1 MNKMASNVND
11 MIPRLGFEEMR
22 SEMNKYGVDINQS
35 TLKNPSTEDIQGV
48 YSICIKYILNKDIQ
62 NIRIEEYTGD
72 LKSSLPTVDGLQ
84 ILPNE
89 GKNHLQAIGNLRFI
103 RHCEKINKILNLD
116 NILSYIFKPVGS
128 HMTKLINAFIHFMK
142 FRDQLYNEN
151 DEKIKSIQ
159 EKKNESDVLE
169 TELKIIENE
178 LHKLLL
184 KHEEIRNNIINEK
197 NIKRNYEEEI
207 IKNQNLLNSQQSLII
222 SLNSTKDKIV
232 NETNEIIFQYSRYR
246 QKKEDLEDQIV
257 PSSEKLQ
264 QHNDELKNLLYE
276 HLSHYEDDKKKNDD
290 MKNKINIADIC
301 IKKLV
306 DLLTALN
313 NHFEHTIKLHIEKKN
328 ILKTIDKQ
336 YKSLTDEK
344 QNFIT
349 KNTQQNKIIQDTEE
363 CIQQEQTKWNQKIK
377 QEQHNTI
384 LIQQKV
390 KDIYQNVDDLNIK
403 TNREINQI
411 NNIIKHIQDIIN
423 NYNKNFLL
431 ITELIQN
438 TKNSHSVLTQKV
450 LNNMQT
456 GISTNM

>member
-1 MNKMASNVND
+1 MNKMASTHNEI
-11 MIPRLGFEEMR
+11 IPRLGFEEMR
-22 SEMNKYGVDINQS
+22 NEMNKYGVEINQS
-35 TLKNPSTEDIQGV
+35 TLKNPSTEDIQGI
-48 YSICIKYILNKDIQ
+48 YSLCIKYILNKDIQ

-89 GKNHLQAIGNLRFI
+89 GKNHLQAIGNLRFL

-142 FRDQLYNEN
+142 YRDQLYNEN
-151 DEKIKSIQ
+151 GEKIKSIQ
-159 EKKNESDVLE
+159 EKKNEYDVLE
-169 TELKIIENE
+169 NEYDALENE
-178 LHKLLL
+178 LNKLLL
-184 KHEEIRNNIINEK
+184 KHEDIRNNIINEK
-197 NIKRNYEEEI
+197 NIKRNYEEDI

-232 NETNEIIFQYSRYR
+232 NETNELIFQYSRYR

-257 PSSEKLQ
+257 PSPEKLQ
-264 QHNDELKNLLYE
+264 KYNEELKDHLYE
-276 HLSHYEDDKKKNDD
+276 HIAQFEDDRKKNEDI
-290 MKNKINIADIC
+290 KNKINIADIC

-313 NHFEHTIKLHIEKKN
+313 EHIEHTIKLHIEKKN
-328 ILKTIDKQ
+328 NLQTIEKQ
-336 YKSLTDEK
+336 YKSLTNEK

-349 KNTQQNKIIQDTEE
+349 KNTEQDKIIKETKEFL
-363 CIQQEQTKWNQKIK
+363 QQEQTKWNQKIK

-423 NYNKNFLL
+423 HYNKNILL

-438 TKNSHSVLTQKV
+438 TKNSHSI
-450 LNNMQT
+450 LNTRYSTIYKRISAQT
-456 GISTNM
+456 C